1 MTKVLCMS
9 HGPLARGMV
18 ETAQF
23 IIGKNQ
29 CLEYLCAYID
39 GNDDLE
45 KTISGYLAANNKEPL
60 IVVTD
65 IFGGSINN
73 EWMKYIS
80 SNSSIHLV
88 AGMNLSLV
96 IELAVKLDTQ
106 QNLNQ
111 LVQEA
116 IKTSSQ
122 GLIYCNQLSY
132 EEENEEF

>member
-29 CLEYLCAYID
+29 YLEYLCAYID

-45 KTISGYLAANNKEPL
+45 KTISEYVTANGVEPL

-80 SNSSIHLV
+80 TISSIHLI

-96 IELAVKLDTQ
+96 IELVVKLDSQQELTQ
-106 QNLNQ
+106 LI
-111 LVQEA
+111 QEA
-116 IKTSSQ
+116 IKTSAQ
-122 GLIYCNQLSY
+122 GLIYCNQLTY

>member
-1 MTKVLCMS
+1 MTKILCMS

-29 CLEYLCAYID
+29 YLEYLCAYID

-45 KTISGYLAANNKEPL
+45 KTISDYVTANGVEPL

-80 SNSSIHLV
+80 TISSIHLI

-96 IELAVKLDTQ
+96 IELAVKLDSQQELTQ
-106 QNLNQ
+106 LI
-111 LVQEA
+111 QEA
-116 IKTSSQ
+116 IKTSAQ
-122 GLIYCNQLSY
+122 GLIYCNQLTY
-132 EEENEEF
+132 EEEEEF